1 MLCLKNKTKYL
12 FPYNFQ
18 TNNVGYFNSVK
29 FAKLETQLQS
39 KKRVSMGLTDRRKTA
54 KNLVESRKN

>member
-1 MLCLKNKTKYL
+1 MLSLKNKTKYL

-39 KKRVSMGLTDRRKTA
+39 EKTLKKDEER
-54 KNLVESRKN
+54 

>member
-39 KKRVSMGLTDRRKTA
+39 KKTLKKDEER
-54 KNLVESRKN
+54 